1 MARQIGA
8 GTVLRR
14 GANKLTAGELLEFT
28 RDKKAVASIIKEIDA
43 RRDVYLETE
52 KDATAALAKLEAA
65 KTTLAEGQ
73 TKLAKDQEMVKSEFA
88 SIKAEHDDNMAT
100 QTRRKKELDAQ
111 AKEQDDVTEGLKAQA
126 ASIEGAALDR
136 GNELAD
142 RELSIEQQEG
152 DLEER
157 LAKAMEAQKAL
168 DDRTVRIETAAKM
181 VKKAVAGL

>member
-52 KDATAALAKLEAA
+52 KDATAALAKLEVAQ
-65 KTTLAEGQ
+65 TTLAEGQ

-88 SIKAEHDDNMAT
+88 SIKAEHDANMAT
-100 QTRRKKELDAQ
+100 QTRRKRELDDQATAQ
-111 AKEQDDVTEGLKAQA
+111 VDREGSECSRVKEA
-126 ASIEGAALDR
+126 ARIALVR
-136 GNELAD
+136 ENELTERERVVEDQETALEDKQVEFVKAD
-142 RELSIEQQEG
+142 RAQS
-152 DLEER
+152 ER
-157 LAKAMEAQKAL
+157 RL
-168 DDRTVRIETAAKM
+168 RIETAATM